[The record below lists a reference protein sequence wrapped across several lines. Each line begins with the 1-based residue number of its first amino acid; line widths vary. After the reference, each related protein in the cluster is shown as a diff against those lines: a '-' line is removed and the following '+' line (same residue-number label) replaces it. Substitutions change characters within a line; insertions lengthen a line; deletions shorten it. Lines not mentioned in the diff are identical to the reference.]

1 MRRCL
6 PPLRLLRFPV
16 YACVLVAMLAP
27 HLPAESLFT
36 ATTLAEGTLYSD
48 QVARRHG
55 DLITVRIAETT
66 TVNESTKTTR
76 SRENTVDA
84 GLSLLP
90 GSNRLPAAAGEVA
103 SGRLPGVGFSSSKE
117 YEGEGKL
124 ENTGTL
130 RATVTGR
137 VIDVLDNGNLV
148 IEVRRTIRVKQD
160 AKTILLSGI
169 CRTADISAGNV
180 IMSEKLHNFQVA
192 LEGHGPLS
200 RTEQEGWLSRLL
212 DVLWPL

>member
-6 PPLRLLRFPV
+6 PPPRLLRHP
-16 YACVLVAMLAP
+16 ACACLLITLLAP
-27 HLPAESLFT
+27 SLAAESLYK
-36 ATTLAEGTLYSD
+36 AKTLAEGTLYSD
-48 QVARRHG
+48 QVARRRG

-84 GLSLLP
+84 GMSLLP
-90 GSNRLPAAAGEVA
+90 GSNRLPAVAGSSA
-103 SGRLPGVGFSSSKE
+103 SGRLPGVAFTSSKE

-148 IEVRRTIRVKQD
+148 IEVRRTIRVKHD
-160 AKTILLSGI
+160 TKTILLSGI